1 MIVNQKI
8 EVHSKVSSC
17 YVLLDVNLQH
27 LFYISD
33 SEIATGW
40 MLVVWNVAFKEYT
53 EFGEFVA
60 EDVGVL

>member
-1 MIVNQKI
+1 MIELQLKKMIVNRKI

-33 SEIATGW
+33 FEIATG
-40 MLVVWNVAFKEYT
+40 
-53 EFGEFVA
+53 
-60 EDVGVL
+60 